1 MRANRSGFWTHKLFA
16 AELINKFTVPC
27 STDVPS
33 LSPNIEGRV
42 FHETCISS
50 RWWLLAWGRNQR
62 IGELIRLSIN

>member
-16 AELINKFTVPC
+16 AELINKFTMPS
-27 STDVPS
+27 STKVRS